1 MKNFFYFLLSA
12 MLCLLL
18 IGGIY
23 VATQD
28 NTNTKPPDDSQLN
41 SSVVEDGSSNSGS
54 TDGENSSTDGT
65 SSETESG
72 TENSGNIDGDNAGEN
87 TGDGGLKEPSNVSM
101 YLANGLTMQSGAQ
114 LSMEERALRFTCD
127 ITTELYNEVQAD
139 TSKSL
144 GMLVMPRKFF
154 DQVNTENYT
163 YIDWIKAFDA
173 AGLNSYIYHVYEESG
188 IGTTGS
194 GYYMRI
200 KLYDIGFG
208 AINQE
213 IVALG
218 VLATTATN
226 GNVTY
231 KYSALPIGVTYRDN
245 ARSMAY
251 VAAATLNA
259 QALGMANHSAD
270 DVAVLKGYINDSVDK
285 ANGKTEATDDG
296 SMYAF
301 TTNITAPQ
309 KLSIGE
315 SFTVVT
321 TISPNVNVPVW
332 YRSSDESIIEVDESG
347 KVTAKGK
354 GTAVVGVY
362 VAGESYGITV
372 TVS

>member
-28 NTNTKPPDDSQLN
+28 NTNTKPPDDSQSN
-41 SSVVEDGSSNSGS
+41 SSVVEDGSSDSGS

-65 SSETESG
+65 GSETESG

-87 TGDGGLKEPSNVSM
+87 TDDAGLKEPSNISM
-101 YLANGLTMQSGAQ
+101 YLANGLTMQTGAQ

-173 AGLNSYIYHVYEESG
+173 AGLSSYIYHVYEESG

-231 KYSALPIGVTYRDN
+231 KYSALPTGVTYRDN

-332 YRSSDESIIEVDESG
+332 YRSSDESVIEVDESG

>member
-28 NTNTKPPDDSQLN
+28 NTNTKPPDDSQSN

-65 SSETESG
+65 DSETESG
-72 TENSGNIDGDNAGEN
+72 TENSGNMDGDNAGEN

-101 YLANGLTMQSGAQ
+101 YLANGLTMQTGAQ
-114 LSMEERALRFTCD
+114 LSFEERALRFTCD

-188 IGTTGS
+188 IGTTSS
-194 GYYMRI
+194 GYCMRF
-200 KLYDIGFG
+200 KLYDIGFS

-231 KYSALPIGVTYRDN
+231 KYSSLPTGVTYRDN

-309 KLSIGE
+309 SLSIGQ
-315 SFTVVT
+315 SFKLIT
-321 TISPNVNVPVW
+321 TISPNVNIPVW
-332 YRSSDESIIEVDESG
+332 YRSSDEAVIEVDDSG

-362 VAGESYGITV
+362 VAGESYGITI